1 MMRSQDEE
9 KPEYE
14 KKLEEE
20 GEPDDEL
27 KQERWKKRRRQT
39 IRRSH

>member
-9 KPEYE
+9 KPVYE

-20 GEPDDEL
+20 GERDDKL
-27 KQERWKKRRRQT
+27 KKEEGNQM
-39 IRRSH
+39 